1 MIPVVSAY
9 AKAKNYVEYHSQ
21 LTEQE
26 MIQLKKKNPGV
37 TLTISRQSGID
48 TNILCTKLD
57 ENFSDYYQT
66 NWVYFD
72 KELFE
77 KVISDHNLPPRI
89 QKFLTE
95 QKVPAF
101 SQMLNELLGIHP
113 PIRKLIHKMASTIL
127 NLAEIGNVILIGR
140 GANVISANLKNAYH
154 VRLVAPLEERINFY
168 LETTD
173 VSRERAKK
181 ILLNEDENRR
191 DFLFR
196 TFKKDIDDPLIYNLT
211 INVSKYNLEEL
222 TKTIFEAV
230 KVKQYKRV
238 DNNTTRVKLNSE
250 IKVNI

>member
-173 VSRERAKK
+173 VSRPVIPLLISKTAVRLRPASIT
-181 ILLNEDENRR
+181 ILIPSIVRL
-191 DFLFR
+191 
-196 TFKKDIDDPLIYNLT
+196 
-211 INVSKYNLEEL
+211 VSAMSVDN
-222 TKTIFEAV
+222 TIFRMPSGTGLMARSCSS
-230 KVKQYKRV
+230 K
-238 DNNTTRVKLNSE
+238 DS
-250 IKVNI
+250 IP

>member
-26 MIQLKKKNPGV
+26 MVQLKKKNPGV

-66 NWVYFD
+66 NWAYFD

-77 KVISDHNLPPRI
+77 KVISDHDLPPRM

-113 PIRKLIHKMASTIL
+113 PIRKLVHKMASTIL

-140 GANVISANLKNAYH
+140 GANVVSANLKNAYH
-154 VRLVAPLEERINFY
+154 IRLVAPLEERITYY
-168 LETTD
+168 LETNDASWET
-173 VSRERAKK
+173 AKK

-196 TFKKDIDDPLIYNLT
+196 TFRKEIDNPFLYNLT
-211 INVSKYNLEEL
+211 IDISHFTLEEL
-222 TKTIFEAV
+222 TNTIFNSV
-230 KVKQYKRV
+230 KVKHPI
-238 DNNTTRVKLNSE
+238 NTKQNPNRIKLNKN
-250 IKVNI
+250 IKIKA